1 VAASFVLGVVE
12 ESQAI
17 PLHPAFV
24 HFPVAML
31 SATWGLVVVRHWT
44 GSATW
49 EGLVGPFEWIGVAF
63 LPIVII
69 SGLRDAEWLEFLI
82 EVEWDQPLI
91 WHFMVSMTAAVVF
104 TVHAFWRRNRRVEG
118 ADRWVDIGL
127 TTVGFWLLILTG
139 LIAGEMVYG

>member
-1 VAASFVLGVVE
+1 
-12 ESQAI
+12 
-17 PLHPAFV
+17 
-24 HFPVAML
+24 M
-31 SATWGLVVVRHWT
+31 
-44 GSATW
+44 
-49 EGLVGPFEWIGVAF
+49 
-63 LPIVII
+63 
-69 SGLRDAEWLEFLI
+69 EFLI